1 MKKIV
6 LLFLL
11 GFTTI
16 GFTQKFDFNQV
27 SVHPKSYFEEIA
39 FDLVFDKIILPVQIN
54 DKTYRFLLDT
64 GAPNLISYELY
75 DAIQAQ
81 KIKKVEV
88 SDANDNKDSLKII
101 VLESVK
107 IGTIEYKNTLSL
119 VSDLKNHPVLKCY
132 NIDGFIGSNLL
143 KNSVLKISLTTNTI
157 ILTDNV
163 KRLQPTSKPQKLKLI
178 GDQRAPYITVYF
190 QGKDKKQASESL
202 LIDTGM
208 DGFYDMSTR
217 AFSILSKENIYFEEI
232 AKSKGAAEM
241 GLFGIAQENEHAMVS
256 IHNMKIGNTYFKQV
270 IASTTEDNNS
280 RLGLDLFLHGDGIID
295 FKNKKFYFEAPQE
308 KIWNKPLPK
317 LNPTFINDT
326 FVVGFVWDAELQ
338 KRVSY
343 GDEILK
349 INQQT
354 LSEMNVCEIIAER
367 KNRPKDEAYEL
378 EIKTKEDQ
386 IITITIQP

>member
-6 LLFLL
+6 LIFLW

-16 GFTQKFDFNQV
+16 GFSQKIDFNQG
-27 SVHPKSYFEEIA
+27 SVHPKSYLEEIA
-39 FDLVFDKIILPVQIN
+39 FELIFDKIILPVQIN

-75 DAIQAQ
+75 DDIQAQ
-81 KIKKVEV
+81 KIKKVV
-88 SDANDNKDSLKII
+88 ASDANENKDSLKIA

-157 ILTDNV
+157 TLTDNV
-163 KRLQPTSKPQKLKLI
+163 KRLQPSSKPQKLKLI
-178 GDQRAPYITVYF
+178 GDQRAPYITVHF
-190 QGKDKKQASESL
+190 QGNDNKLASESL

-217 AFSILSKENIYFEEI
+217 AFSILSKENIYFKEI
-232 AKSKGAAEM
+232 AKSKGAADM
-241 GLFGIAQENEHAMVS
+241 GLFGVANESEHAMIS
-256 IHNMKIGNTYFKQV
+256 IHKMKIGNTMFKQV

-280 RLGLDLFLHGDGIID
+280 RLGLDMFLHGDGIID

-308 KIWNKPLPK
+308 KIWDKSPPK

-326 FVVGFVWDAELQ
+326 FVVGFVWDEELQ
-338 KRVSY
+338 KIVSY

-349 INQQT
+349 INQQS

-367 KNRPKDEAYEL
+367 KNRPKDEAFDL

-386 IITITIQP
+386 IIIITIQP